1 MKLETTQ
8 YDYLLCRVGQL
19 ALAKVD
25 FIENKITEN
34 KCCVGVSYDGY
45 DLGFMY
51 TLVRQKVLK

>member
-34 KCCVGVSYDGY
+34 KCCVAVSYDGY
-45 DLGFMY
+45 D
-51 TLVRQKVLK
+51 